1 MPDLYA
7 ILKSTEKLERAYV
20 RDAISARDYEPA
32 CQRLIA
38 HYRTLWSTVSESVP
52 SLQSFMA
59 TYGMQCPM
67 AARRLAQSGMPATV
81 EHGRATSSGEA
92 GYTAAVADAVGQFI
106 TTMDALKLNMAAVDQ
121 VFPLLSDLTQSLNKV
136 GKGMGGQCGRL
147 CLWGGEE
154 FAHRKSSGSLLR
166 HGKERCIPLGWQTW
180 RPVAGF
186 RKQCCCF
193 NNQGCSCG
201 QALPPR
207 ANVKGEG
214 HAVDRPPHS

>member
-136 GKGMGGQCGRL
+136 GKGMGGQCGHL

-154 FAHRKSSGSLLR
+154 FAHRKSSVSLLR
-166 HGKERCIPLGWQTW
+166 HGKERSIPLGVQTW

-186 RKQCCCF
+186 RKQCCSF
-193 NNQGCSCG
+193 TNQGCSCG
-201 QALPPR
+201 QALSPSCKR
-207 ANVKGEG
+207 EG
-214 HAVDRPPHS
+214 